1 MQRGMETLG
10 QIIRNKRKS
19 LGLSQEQFGARVG
32 QSQKTV
38 SDWESGNVT
47 QIRSWE
53 KVADV
58 LGIDHD
64 AFLSLMSEAVT
75 MNPAAQRVSAAVRQ
89 VMNARAH
96 SGSGT
101 IKVGESPNIG
111 ARDVPVRGRAVGGED
126 GVYEFN
132 GEVLG
137 WEMRPPILAGVKEAY
152 SVYVDGES
160 MYPRYKPGETV
171 WINPNL
177 PASRGADVIV
187 QLYPNDPDD
196 PPRGFIK
203 EFVGWTPNHLRLHQW
218 NPAQEITFPRAMV
231 KSVHTIVYSQR

>member
-1 MQRGMETLG
+1 METLSE
-10 QIIRNKRKS
+10 IIRNKRRS
-19 LGLSQEQFGARVG
+19 LGLTQDDLGARVG

-38 SDWESGNVT
+38 SDWEGGKVT
-47 QIRSWE
+47 QIRGWE

-58 LGIDHD
+58 LEIPRDI
-64 AFLSLMSEAVT
+64 FLKLMTDAVT
-75 MNPAAQRVSAAVRQ
+75 LNPTTQRVSPAVREILKTRSPSR
-89 VMNARAH
+89 NE
-96 SGSGT
+96 T
-101 IKVGESPNIG
+101 IKVESTPHIG

-126 GVYEFN
+126 GMYEFN

-152 SVYVDGES
+152 AVYVDGES
-160 MYPRYKPGETV
+160 MFPRYKPGETV

-187 QLYPNDPDD
+187 QLHANDQDD

-203 EFVGWTPNHLRLHQW
+203 EFLGWTPNHLRLHQW
-218 NPAQEITFPRAMV
+218 NPAGEITFPRAMV

>member
-1 MQRGMETLG
+1 METLSE
-10 QIIRNKRKS
+10 IIRNRRLS
-19 LGLSQEQFGARVG
+19 LRMTQEKLGEAVG

-38 SDWESGNVT
+38 SDWEKGNVT

-58 LGIDHD
+58 LGIDRD
-64 AFLSLMSEAVT
+64 VFLALMTEAVAL
-75 MNPAAQRVSAAVRQ
+75 NPTTQRVSAAVRD
-89 VMNARAH
+89 VLKSRTPSRNEN
-96 SGSGT
+96 

-111 ARDVPVRGRAVGGED
+111 PRDVPVLGRAVGGDD
-126 GVYEFN
+126 GMYEFN

-187 QLYPNDPDD
+187 QLYPDDRDD

-203 EFVGWTPNHLRLHQW
+203 EFLGWTPNHLRLHQW
-218 NPAQEITFPRAMV
+218 NPAGEITFPRAMV